1 VRRLREQGQVQPV
14 IGDLSDPEVPG
25 RLVRETV
32 EAFGRLDV
40 LVNNAGVTL
49 SKPALELTADD
60 FDTIFSVDVRGAFLA
75 AQEAAKAM
83 GEEGGVIVNITSVHE
98 YVPRPGFALY
108 APAKAALGMITRSL
122 ALELA
127 PGVRVVSVAPG
138 VIATERN
145 VEADSLRPEIPLRR
159 AGSPEEVAALVA
171 WVVSDEAAYAT
182 GASFLLDGGLAQQV
196 FEH

>member
-1 VRRLREQGQVQPV
+1 
-14 IGDLSDPEVPG
+14 
-25 RLVRETV
+25 
-32 EAFGRLDV
+32 
-40 LVNNAGVTL
+40 
-49 SKPALELTADD
+49 
-60 FDTIFSVDVRGAFLA
+60 
-75 AQEAAKAM
+75 
-83 GEEGGVIVNITSVHE
+83 
-98 YVPRPGFALY
+98 
-108 APAKAALGMITRSL
+108 
-122 ALELA
+122 
-127 PGVRVVSVAPG
+127 